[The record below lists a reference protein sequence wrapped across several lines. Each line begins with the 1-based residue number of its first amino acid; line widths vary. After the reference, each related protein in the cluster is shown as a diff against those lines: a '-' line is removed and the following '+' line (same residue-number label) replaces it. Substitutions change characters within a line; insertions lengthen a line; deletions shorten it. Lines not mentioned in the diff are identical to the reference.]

1 MRKII
6 ATHVKTTRLQAEGGL
21 WVKQQESRAVEV
33 MMVIAQG
40 YAMVRL
46 KGCAPYIADL
56 SDLKDIK

>member
-33 MMVIAQG
+33 MVIAQG

-46 KGCAPYIADL
+46 KGCAPYIAEF

>member
-6 ATHVKTTRLQAEGGL
+6 ATHVTTTALQVEGDA
-21 WVKQQESRAVEV
+21 WVRQQESRSVEV
-33 MMVIAQG
+33 MAIAQG

-46 KGCAPYIADL
+46 KGYPPYIVSL

>member
-6 ATHVKTTRLQAEGGL
+6 ATHVKTTRLKAEGGL

-33 MMVIAQG
+33 MAITQG

-46 KGCAPYIADL
+46 KGCAPYIAEF